1 MFVGVGALII
11 IGIIGFTV
19 GSEYM
24 SREAVSSNIKIVI
37 PAETQKVV
45 EKTLVGDK
53 KKMSFFIDG
62 QLVFAERR

>member
-1 MFVGVGALII
+1 
-11 IGIIGFTV
+11 
-19 GSEYM
+19 M

-37 PAETQKVV
+37 PAETQKEV

-53 KKMSFFIDG
+53 KKISFFIDG